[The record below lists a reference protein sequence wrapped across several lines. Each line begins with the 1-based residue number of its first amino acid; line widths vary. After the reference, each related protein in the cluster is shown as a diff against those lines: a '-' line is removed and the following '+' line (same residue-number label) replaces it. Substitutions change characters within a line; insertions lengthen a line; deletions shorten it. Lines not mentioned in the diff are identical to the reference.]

1 MNRRDE
7 AEFEDFARARSQDL
21 MRAAMVLTGEFAS
34 AEDLVQAT
42 LTRTYVKWAQVQ
54 AAGNPVAY
62 VRTMQARLFLDGVRK
77 KSSREIPVADIPET
91 QAPETD
97 APLREALLA
106 ALNELEPVERVIVAH
121 RYLLDSD
128 VASVAAELRMTP
140 QAVRSRATRA
150 LAKVR
155 AALGTDTHR
164 ATPTTTKGSA
174 S

>member
-1 MNRRDE
+1 VRRRDE

-21 MRAAMVLTGEFAS
+21 MRAAVALTADVAA

-42 LTRTYVKWAQVQ
+42 LVKAYTHWGRIQ

-62 VRTMQARLFLDGVRK
+62 VRTIQMRIFLDGRRRR
-77 KSSREIPVADIPET
+77 SSGEIPVADVPERST
-91 QAPETD
+91 PAADVVQ
-97 APLREALLA
+97 RESMLA
-106 ALNELEPVERVIVAH
+106 ALRELEPLDRAVVVH

-128 VASVAAELRMTP
+128 VASVAADLRLTP

-155 AALGTDTHR
+155 QALLVETDGVAPER
-164 ATPTTTKGSA
+164 KGRR
-174 S
+174 

>member
-1 MNRRDE
+1 MRRRDE

-21 MRAAMVLTGEFAS
+21 MRAALALTGEVAS

-42 LTRTYVKWAQVQ
+42 LTRAYMKWAQVQ

-77 KSSREIPVADIPET
+77 RSSREIPVADIPET
-91 QAPETD
+91 RAPEND
-97 APLREALLA
+97 VALREAVLA
-106 ALNELEPVERVIVAH
+106 ALRELEPVERVIVVQ
-121 RYLLDSD
+121 RYLFDSD
-128 VASVAAELRMTP
+128 VAGVAAELRMTP
-140 QAVRSRATRA
+140 QAVRSRAARA

-155 AALGTDTHR
+155 AALRAETHR
-164 ATPTTTKGSA
+164 ATPTRRGSA